1 MKKMS
6 PMPVRSGFFHW
17 KDYALAYEVWG
28 EGGIPCLL
36 MHGILLD
43 SEMNR
48 GLARRFV
55 TQGYQVV
62 LLDLLGHGNSDKPID
77 PREHRI
83 DFYAEQAFACLD
95 HLGIEKALIG
105 GVSLGANTTL
115 QMATIAPERCLGM
128 FLEMPVMEWSSAFAG
143 MIFLPLLT
151 VVNNFKW
158 VYRLFAGAVRKLP
171 KPSSDVI
178 ASLKSG
184 FSAEPEV
191 ITAILHGTIVGPV
204 VPTSAQRRQLDMPAL
219 IIGHGWDRIHQ
230 MRDALH
236 LARELP
242 DARFLKASVGGFDL
256 RSPHTTLWP
265 EISKFLQHVKNHQPA
280 SRKRAA
286 HMPDRRKPIA

>member
-1 MKKMS
+1 MNLT
-6 PMPVRSGFFHW
+6 PVRSGLFKW
-17 KDYALAYEVWG
+17 KQYELAYEVWG
-28 EGGIPCLL
+28 TSGIPCLL

-55 TQGYQVV
+55 SQGYQVV
-62 LLDLLGHGNSDKPID
+62 LLDLLGHGNSDKPTD
-77 PREHRI
+77 PREHRT
-83 DFYAEQAFACLD
+83 DFYAEQGLACLD
-95 HLGIEKALIG
+95 HLCIEKALIG

-115 QMATIAPERCLGM
+115 QMATMAPERCLGM

-151 VVNNFKW
+151 VVNNFQSS
-158 VYRLFAGAVRKLP
+158 YRAFSRFLRWLP
-171 KPSSDVI
+171 APSSAVL
-178 ASLKSG
+178 ASLKNG

-204 VPTSAQRRQLDMPAL
+204 VPAAEYRRRLDMPTL
-219 IIGHGWDRIHQ
+219 VIGHAWDRLHQ
-230 MRDALH
+230 MRDAVA

-242 DARFLKASVGGFDL
+242 DARFLKAKSAGFDL
-256 RSPHTTLWP
+256 RNPHTTLWP
-265 EISKFLQHVKNHQPA
+265 EISLFLQHVREHQPA

-286 HMPDRRKPIA
+286 GRQNRRLPKA